1 MDRLEDDERPLSPE
15 ETLRLIEG
23 QQARTSMRLG
33 GDPLMIYTS
42 WGVAWLAGFGALFV
56 HYAYGSL
63 TQNMALAV
71 LFPLMIL
78 AMAISSFAQRKGA
91 AGQVRGEASVR
102 GTMYGFAWAFGF
114 ACMGALG
121 TRLSPLLP
129 PDESGLLWGVMSM
142 TIVAVL
148 YMAGGA
154 IWRKPTMFFL
164 GAGVAVLNVIGAVGG
179 PGLHA
184 LLMSVGAGGG
194 FVAVGVVQW
203 WRQRDMP

>member
-15 ETLRLIEG
+15 ETLRLIEE
-23 QQARTSMRLG
+23 QQVRTSRRLG
-33 GDPLMIYTS
+33 GNPLLMYAS
-42 WGVAWLAGFGALFV
+42 WGVTWLAGFGALFL
-56 HYAYGSL
+56 HYTYGSI

-78 AMAISSFAQRKGA
+78 ALAISSFAQWKGA
-91 AGQVRGEASVR
+91 AGQVRGKASER
-102 GTMYGFAWAFGF
+102 GMMYGFAWAFGF
-114 ACMGALG
+114 ACMAALG
-121 TRLSPLLP
+121 TRLSLLLP
-129 PDESGLLWGVMSM
+129 PEESGLLWGVTSM

-154 IWRKPTMFFL
+154 LWGTSTMFFL
-164 GAGVAVLNVIGAVGG
+164 GAGLAVLNVIGAVGG

-194 FVAVGVVQW
+194 FAVVGAVQW
-203 WRQRDMP
+203 WRQRGRT

>member
-33 GDPLMIYTS
+33 GDPLLMYTS
-42 WGVAWLAGFGALFV
+42 WGVAWLAGFGALFL
-56 HYAYGSL
+56 HYAYGFI

-78 AMAISSFAQRKGA
+78 AMAISSFAQRMI
-91 AGQVRGEASVR
+91 GQVRGEAAER
-102 GTMYGFAWAFGF
+102 GTMYGFAWMFGF
-114 ACMGALG
+114 ACMAALG
-121 TRLSPLLP
+121 TRLSLLLP
-129 PDESGLLWGVMSM
+129 PDESGLLWGVTSM

-154 IWRKPTMFFL
+154 LWRTPMMFFL
-164 GAGVAVLNVIGAVGG
+164 GAGVAVLNVIGAVAG
-179 PGLHA
+179 PGVHA

-194 FVAVGVVQW
+194 FAVVGVVQRV
-203 WRQRDMP
+203 RQRDRA